1 MINQIQSGL
10 QTINKIRAGIR
21 FEIQHNYINIVGKN
35 GDFTTFMKEESRT
48 ALKIF
53 QHSEKWN
60 KIYALI
66 SRYPFL
72 DLSSRIAN
80 INHILDILLELEDYY
95 ESDIEQRNSS
105 INSAET
111 AEQLAIL
118 KKARDDKFKA
128 DLKNV
133 DAEQIPVQFVKGVG
147 QKLAEKFDKIGIQ
160 TCKDLL
166 LYKPRDYIFFE
177 SKDLIKDLKC

>member
-1 MINQIQSGL
+1 MINQTQSGL

-35 GDFTTFMKEESRT
+35 GDFTTFMKEESRA
-48 ALKIF
+48 ALRIF

-105 INSAET
+105 INSAD
-111 AEQLAIL
+111 ADSLIAL
-118 KKARDDKFKA
+118 KKAREDKFKA
-128 DLKNV
+128 DLKNI
-133 DAEQIPVQFVKGVG
+133 DAEIPLGQLVVISGVSG
-147 QKLAEKFDKIGIQ
+147 SGKSSLVNDILAKDKA
-160 TCKDLL
+160 
-166 LYKPRDYIFFE
+166 
-177 SKDLIKDLKC
+177 